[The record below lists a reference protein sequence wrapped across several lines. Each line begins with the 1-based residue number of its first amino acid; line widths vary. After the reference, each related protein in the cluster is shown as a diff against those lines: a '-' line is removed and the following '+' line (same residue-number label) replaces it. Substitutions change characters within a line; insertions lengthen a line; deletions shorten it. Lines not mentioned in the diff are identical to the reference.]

1 MNGEESQSHILR
13 DAGLAIFL
21 GFLTYAGLAL
31 ATGKI
36 AFFGIPEEVTI
47 PLYILLYSFLGGI
60 AYLLSALLGEYKLLG
75 TKKKTL
81 KNLKKDLEERKNAL
95 EKKGPGVEEKKELSN
110 VEEELKK
117 VTDHLEELKK
127 DWIKGMEIWIKFA
140 RIPFGM
146 LMAAAF
152 FLVAKQIVS
161 EDILEALGPQVL
173 AGGAFVVALFPKV
186 IMEGLNGLAMR
197 LMGKST

>member
-1 MNGEESQSHILR
+1 MNGEESQSHTLR

-31 ATGKI
+31 ATGKVPL
-36 AFFGIPEEVTI
+36 FGIPEEVTT
-47 PLYILLYSFLGGI
+47 PPYILLYSFLGGV

-75 TKKKTL
+75 TKKITL
-81 KNLKKDLEERKNAL
+81 KNLKKGLEEQKNAL
-95 EKKGPGVEEKKELSN
+95 EKRGLGTEEKKELSN

-146 LMAAAF
+146 LMAAVF
-152 FLVAKQIVS
+152 FLVAEQIVS

-197 LMGKST
+197 LVGKST